1 MSNQNSNQILI
12 VDDEEVVRDSLVLTL
27 KKDYKLFESHDAN
40 SALEILSKESID
52 LVLLDI
58 RLPGI
63 SGLAILNEIKR
74 QWPSIEVIML
84 SAQNDAK
91 TSLEA
96 TKLGAY
102 DFIAKPYQTENL
114 IVVCQR
120 ALEKKKLLEESRQL
134 KEQVSNLFP
143 EMIGQSKSF
152 EKVKQMIQKVAKGD
166 ASVLITGETGTGKE
180 FVARSIHQNSP
191 RKNKPFIT
199 INCGGIPA
207 ELLESELFGH
217 EQGAFTSALTSR
229 QGKFEIANGGTIFLD
244 EIGNMP
250 YAMQAKMLRVLQE
263 KEIERVGS
271 NKKMKIDVRV
281 LSATNA
287 DLKKDIKDGKFRE
300 DLFHRLCVIPLP
312 LPALRERKE
321 DIELL
326 AHQFL
331 EKMRKR
337 TPHQFTQINR
347 EAMDAL
353 KNYSWPG
360 NIRELEHLIERVV
373 SIEEGQVITKAHL
386 PLEMVIENF
395 PVGHMIE
402 DGFNLKKA
410 VIDFEMEMISKA
422 RTMAGGNQTHMAK
435 FLGINRTTLIAKMK
449 LYGMEEAE

>member
-1 MSNQNSNQILI
+1 MNSQNSNQILI

-27 KKDYKLFESHDAN
+27 KKDYKLFQSGDAN

-114 IVVCQR
+114 LVVCQR

-180 FVARSIHQNSP
+180 LVARSIHQNSP

-300 DLFHRLCVIPLP
+300 DLFHRLCVIPLV
-312 LPALRERKE
+312 LPPLRERKE

-347 EAMDAL
+347 EAMEAL

-360 NIRELEHLIERVV
+360 NIRELEHLIERIV
-373 SIEEGQVITKAHL
+373 SIEEGQIITKAHL

-395 PVGHMIE
+395 PVGHVIE
-402 DGFNLKKA
+402 DGFNLRKA
-410 VIDFEMEMISKA
+410 VIDFEMEMINKA

-449 LYGMEEAE
+449 LYGMEETE

>member
-1 MSNQNSNQILI
+1 
-12 VDDEEVVRDSLVLTL
+12 
-27 KKDYKLFESHDAN
+27 
-40 SALEILSKESID
+40 
-52 LVLLDI
+52 
-58 RLPGI
+58 
-63 SGLAILNEIKR
+63 
-74 QWPSIEVIML
+74 
-84 SAQNDAK
+84 
-91 TSLEA
+91 
-96 TKLGAY
+96 
-102 DFIAKPYQTENL
+102 
-114 IVVCQR
+114 
-120 ALEKKKLLEESRQL
+120 
-134 KEQVSNLFP
+134 
-143 EMIGQSKSF
+143 MIGQSKSF

-180 FVARSIHQNSP
+180 LVARSIHQNSP

-300 DLFHRLCVIPLP
+300 DLFHRLCVIPLV
-312 LPALRERKE
+312 LPPLRERKE

-347 EAMDAL
+347 EAMEAL

-360 NIRELEHLIERVV
+360 NIRELEHLIERIV
-373 SIEEGQVITKAHL
+373 SIEEGQIITKAHL

-395 PVGHMIE
+395 PVGHVIE
-402 DGFNLKKA
+402 DGFNLRKA
-410 VIDFEMEMISKA
+410 VIDFEMEMINKA

-449 LYGMEEAE
+449 LYGMEETE

>member
-1 MSNQNSNQILI
+1 MTHQNSNQILI
-12 VDDEEVVRDSLVLTL
+12 VDDEEAVRTSLVLTL
-27 KKDYKLFESHDAN
+27 KKDYKLFEGHDAN

-63 SGLAILNEIKR
+63 SGLALLNEIKR
-74 QWPSIEVIML
+74 QWPNIEVIML

-114 IVVCQR
+114 LVVCQR

-152 EKVKQMIQKVAKGD
+152 EKVKQLIQKVSKGD
-166 ASVLITGETGTGKE
+166 SGILITGETGTGKE
-180 FVARSIHQNSP
+180 LVARSIHQNSP

-271 NKKMKIDVRV
+271 NKKMRIDVRV
-281 LSATNA
+281 IAATNA
-287 DLKKDIKDGKFRE
+287 DLKKDIKAGKFRE
-300 DLFHRLCVIPLP
+300 DLYHRLCVIPLA
-312 LPALRERKE
+312 LPPLRERIE

-331 EKMRKR
+331 EKLRKR
-337 TPHQFTQINR
+337 NPHQFTQINR
-347 EAMDAL
+347 EAMEAL

-360 NIRELEHLIERVV
+360 NIRELEHLMERII

-402 DGFNLKKA
+402 DGFNLRKA
-410 VIDFEMEMISKA
+410 VIDFEIEMIGKA
-422 RTMAGGNQTHMAK
+422 RIMAKDNQTHMAK

-449 LYGMEEAE
+449 LYGIEE

>member
-1 MSNQNSNQILI
+1 
-12 VDDEEVVRDSLVLTL
+12 
-27 KKDYKLFESHDAN
+27 
-40 SALEILSKESID
+40 
-52 LVLLDI
+52 
-58 RLPGI
+58 
-63 SGLAILNEIKR
+63 
-74 QWPSIEVIML
+74 
-84 SAQNDAK
+84 
-91 TSLEA
+91 
-96 TKLGAY
+96 
-102 DFIAKPYQTENL
+102 
-114 IVVCQR
+114 
-120 ALEKKKLLEESRQL
+120 
-134 KEQVSNLFP
+134 
-143 EMIGQSKSF
+143 
-152 EKVKQMIQKVAKGD
+152 MIQKVAKGD

-180 FVARSIHQNSP
+180 LVARSIHQNSP

-207 ELLESELFGH
+207 ELLDSELFGH

-410 VIDFEMEMISKA
+410 VIDFEQIENAILSE
-422 RTMAGGNQTHMAK
+422 AK
-435 FLGINRTTLIAKMK
+435 KKIYFPKKIRDALGIKDWRNPFKKKLKKPKPKRRAKK
-449 LYGMEEAE
+449 

>member
-27 KKDYKLFESHDAN
+27 KKDYKLFESQDAN

-74 QWPSIEVIML
+74 QWPSIEVVML

-152 EKVKQMIQKVAKGD
+152 EKVKQLIQKVAKGD
-166 ASVLITGETGTGKE
+166 TSVLITGETGTGKE
-180 FVARSIHQNSP
+180 LVARSIHQNSP

-287 DLKKDIKDGKFRE
+287 DLKKDIKEGKFRE
-300 DLFHRLCVIPLP
+300 DLYHRLCVIPLA
-312 LPALRERKE
+312 LPALRERKD

-337 TPHQFTQINR
+337 TPHQFTQISR
-347 EAMDAL
+347 EAMEAF
-353 KNYSWPG
+353 KNYPWPG

-373 SIEEGQVITKAHL
+373 SIEEGKVITKEHL

-395 PVGHMIE
+395 PVGHVIE

-410 VIDFEMEMISKA
+410 VIDFEIEMISKS
-422 RTMAGGNQTHMAK
+422 RKMAGGNQTHMAK

-449 LYGMEEAE
+449 LYGIEETE